1 MVIIRNGQN
10 EKLSQLPKPV
20 KRAYSLGRN
29 SGSACTLLNTVYLP
43 GPNR

>member
-20 KRAYSLGRN
+20 KRAYSLGRIEKDR
-29 SGSACTLLNTVYLP
+29 GRTYATD
-43 GPNR
+43 